1 MEREVFIKVN
11 NISKKFGGFQALK
24 DINFQVNKQEI
35 LVIVGDNGAGKST
48 LINILS
54 GNLQQDIGEIEI
66 DGNIIK
72 NLNIKKA
79 LDLGITTLY
88 QELGLV
94 NTKDSIYNI
103 FLGKELTKGI
113 FLNRGEMLK
122 IAKKLIYD
130 LNLNIPNIYQEVGK
144 LSGGQRQG
152 LAIARAIYRESD
164 IVILDEPTAAM
175 GPSER
180 KKIINLI
187 RGLKEKGKG
196 VIVISHDL
204 PTAYNIADRIL
215 VLKNG
220 EQKGYIKKSDL
231 SYEELN
237 TLIKGQNLKDMEESE
252 NHASNI

>member
-130 LNLNIPNIYQEVGK
+130 LNLNIPNIY
-144 LSGGQRQG
+144 
-152 LAIARAIYRESD
+152 
-164 IVILDEPTAAM
+164 
-175 GPSER
+175 
-180 KKIINLI
+180 
-187 RGLKEKGKG
+187 
-196 VIVISHDL
+196 H
-204 PTAYNIADRIL
+204 
-215 VLKNG
+215 
-220 EQKGYIKKSDL
+220 
-231 SYEELN
+231 
-237 TLIKGQNLKDMEESE
+237 
-252 NHASNI
+252 